1 MRKLIRKI
9 LKEQEDFIF
18 PSYGNPE
25 EPKFKYLDSKLK
37 GLIKKEPLN
46 YYGVIFGFPD
56 RPIGVLGWRRD
67 GILYIYHKL
76 VDDISA
82 NFNLSIPDSESLIG
96 KWVSDRYKLE
106 VKNNFLSNSTE
117 ELSYQ

>member
-9 LKEQEDFIF
+9 LKEQEEEEFVF
-18 PSYGNPE
+18 PSYENPD
-25 EPKFKYLDSKLK
+25 EPKFKYLDNKLK

-56 RPIGVLGWRRD
+56 KEYGVLGWRRD

-76 VDDISA
+76 VDDIS
-82 NFNLSIPDSESLIG
+82 NVFGLNRFDSESLIG

-117 ELSYQ
+117 ELS